1 MSVSKIGSSV
11 HIVAEILRINFKQM
25 FLFDIDKYS
34 SANWITDKRDQLPDD
49 IVICTS
55 DNSVKNKLDC
65 LVHETGF
72 L

>member
-55 DNSVKNKLDC
+55 DNSVKNKLDR